1 MNNSLTI
8 RVLITYAVLVPLA
21 VFMGYMISDPLRYS
35 TFATIGVVLGIMIFP
50 GAGALALVWM
60 IAFYAII
67 FGVSLI
73 FLAFRLRSRRS
84 AGEVH
89 A

>member
-1 MNNSLTI
+1 
-8 RVLITYAVLVPLA
+8 
-21 VFMGYMISDPLRYS
+21 
-35 TFATIGVVLGIMIFP
+35 
-50 GAGALALVWM
+50 M

-84 AGEVH
+84 AAGEVH